1 MIKLIVTGSIG
12 SGKSTFVSLLQKSL
26 DGVAGIDFVDMDSIV
41 ADMFTREDV
50 LADLTDTFGIRY
62 KSEVIDR
69 LSTGDLKFQEDYNNF
84 IEGYTAEYLI
94 ALALSNNNVVL
105 EYPLFFEA
113 YLKSNSATT
122 QLLRKHFTILNI
134 TMDDNDERRARIKER
149 CKTKHPNWTDEFI
162 DVLMKAQIPEV
173 LKNGLSDISIE
184 NRGSLEELQEGV
196 DGFIN
201 EWIDECSGEFVPAL
215 EMMAGLGMHGRINR
229 DVFRIVQHAYSEPH
243 RHYHDNSH
251 IVGMFQSLAYSE
263 ASDLL
268 AYEPM
273 QLAILF
279 HDFTYNPTSLG
290 NEEHSIEVMKQVLEV
305 FSPEIFRERQYNVAA
320 AQLMILATITH
331 TIPDNEE
338 FTRLFEMYPEAKDAL
353 EVFLDLDLL
362 ILAEPYDSVNHGYD
376 EKIRLEYSMYPAEEF
391 NKGRMEVLKKFY
403 NREKIF
409 ISSVFGTKKNEK
421 RAKDNLKRLIEKY
434 EGLING

>member
-12 SGKSTFVSLLQKSL
+12 SGKSTFMSLLQKSL
-26 DGVAGIDFVDMDSIV
+26 DGVDIDFIDMDSIV

-62 KSEVIDR
+62 KSEVIER
-69 LSTGDLKFQEDYNNF
+69 LSTGDFKFQEEYNNF
-84 IEGYTAEYLI
+84 IERYTSDYLI
-94 ALALSNNNVVL
+94 SMALSNNNIIL

-113 YLKSNSATT
+113 YLKSQSATT
-122 QLLRKHFTILNI
+122 QILRKHFTIVNI
-134 TMDDNDERRARIKER
+134 TMEDKNERIARVKER
-149 CKTKHPNWTDEFI
+149 CKTKHPTWTDEFI
-162 DVLMKAQIPEV
+162 NVLIEAQVPEV

-184 NRGSLEELQEGV
+184 NRGSLEELQEDV

-201 EWIDECSGEFVPAL
+201 DWIDECNGEFIPAL
-215 EMMAGLGMHGRINR
+215 EMTAGLGIGGRINR

-251 IVGMFQSLAYSE
+251 IVGMFQSLAYSS

-279 HDFTYNPTSLG
+279 HDFTYNPTAIG

-305 FSPEIFRERQYNVAA
+305 FSPEIHRERQYNIAA
-320 AQLMILATITH
+320 AELMILATITH

-338 FTRLFEMYPEAKDAL
+338 FTKLFEMYPKAEEALK
-353 EVFLDLDLL
+353 VFLDLDLL

-376 EKIRLEYSMYPAEEF
+376 EKIRLEYSMYPVEEF

-409 ISSVFGTKKNEK
+409 ISDTFGTKKNEK
-421 RAKDNLKRLIEKY
+421 RAKDNLKKLIEKY
-434 EGLING
+434 EGLVNA

>member
-26 DGVAGIDFVDMDSIV
+26 DGVADIDFVDMDSIV

-62 KSEVIDR
+62 KEEVIAR
-69 LSTGDLKFQEDYNNF
+69 LSSGDTKFQEEYNNF
-84 IEGYTAEYLI
+84 IERYTSEYLI
-94 ALALSNNNVVL
+94 SMALSNNNIIL

-113 YLKSNSATT
+113 YLKSPSAAT
-122 QLLRKHFTILNI
+122 QILRKHFTVINV
-134 TMDDNDERRARIKER
+134 TMDNKDERIARVKER
-149 CKTKHPNWTDEFI
+149 CKIKHPNWTDEFI
-162 DVLMKAQIPEV
+162 DVLISAQASEV
-173 LKNGLSDISIE
+173 LKNGLADLVIE
-184 NRGSLEELQEGV
+184 NRGSLEELQEDV
-196 DGFIN
+196 DGFID
-201 EWIDECSGEFVPAL
+201 EWIDECAGEFVPAL
-215 EMMAGLGMHGRINR
+215 EMMAGLGMDGRINR
-229 DVFRIVQHAYSEPH
+229 DVFRIAQHAYSEPH

-279 HDFTYNPTSLG
+279 HDFTYNPTAIG
-290 NEEHSIEVMKQVLEV
+290 NEERSIEIMKQVLET
-305 FSPEIFRERQYNVAA
+305 FSPEIHRDRQYNIAA
-320 AQLMILATITH
+320 AELMILATITH
-331 TIPDNEE
+331 NIPNNEE
-338 FTRLFEMYPEAKDAL
+338 FTKLLESYPEVIDAL
-353 EVFLDLDLL
+353 KVFLDLDLL
-362 ILAEPYDSVNHGYD
+362 IFAEPYDSVNHGYD

-391 NKGRMEVLKKFY
+391 NKGRLEVLKKFY
-403 NREKIF
+403 NRDKIF

-421 RAKDNLKRLIEKY
+421 RAKDNLKKLIEKY
-434 EGLING
+434 EGLVNG